1 MLSLDRRRVFLCR
14 KPVDMRKA
22 FDSLADV
29 VRLEL
34 GMDPF
39 NGDVFVFIGK
49 DRTRAKVLMW
59 EPSGFWLCAKR
70 LETACFRCR
79 SGEPKDGRVDAAA
92 EQSPQVAALL
102 DEVMPRAAAFARET
116 CNKVAYRPYP

>member
-1 MLSLDRRRVFLCR
+1 MLTFGRRRIFLCR

-22 FDSLADV
+22 YDSLADL
-29 VRLEL
+29 VRVDL

-39 NGDVFVFIGK
+39 QGDVFVFVGK

-70 LETACFRCR
+70 LEVARFQVPAGAATAA
-79 SGEPKDGRVDAAA
+79 S
-92 EQSPQVAALL
+92 AALPL
-102 DEVMPRAAAFARET
+102 TPAQVVALLEEVLPRR
-116 CNKVAYRPYP
+116 NGRLR

>member
-22 FDSLADV
+22 FDSLADL
-29 VRLEL
+29 VRLDL
-34 GMDPF
+34 GMNPF

-70 LETACFRCR
+70 LETACFRVPAGG
-79 SGEPKDGRVDAAA
+79 SEGSSTLPLSVV
-92 EQSPQVAALL
+92 QVTALL
-102 DEVMPRAAAFARET
+102 EEVMPRMLRRSPLGS
-116 CNKVAYRPYP
+116 V